1 LKDGCLFTGKTL
13 DCKPIA
19 IIADTRMPAAPAYI
33 SPDQLCIGLYIQLEL
48 AWWEHNFAFS
58 NFKIK
63 DEAQITAL
71 RALGLERLRYD
82 PARSDCPPLSASPA
96 PLVAEPEAA
105 PTLSPQQQASLARAD
120 KLKALRK
127 RLAEVDR
134 KFVQASQQVKTLN
147 QTLRS
152 RPEDAIKQAG
162 EVVGAMVETLLGGSG
177 VVLHSINSKA
187 AEDSYLHSLNVT
199 VLALLLGRQ
208 LGLDSEDCHILG
220 LGALLHDIGKLEVP
234 SKVLL
239 KSEPLTRPEQQLLQL
254 HCEFGLRMGQKLML
268 DDEVLRIIHEHHEY
282 CDGSGYPRQLREAAI
297 GRLSRLVCIA
307 NQFDNLCN
315 PLNPRDGLSP
325 HEALALMFKQ
335 HSARFDAVAL
345 KAFIRVMGVYPPG
358 GLVQLD
364 DQRYGLVLGI
374 NPSQP
379 LKPTLIVY
387 DAAVPKNEAL
397 IIDLAQ
403 EPRLGIAASLRPAQ
417 LPREA
422 LEYLNPRQQLSYF
435 VEPTQGR

>member
-1 LKDGCLFTGKTL
+1 
-13 DCKPIA
+13 
-19 IIADTRMPAAPAYI
+19 MPETSAYI
-33 SPDQLCIGLYIQLEL
+33 APDQLCVGLYIQLEL
-48 AWWEHNFAFS
+48 AWWEHGFAFN

-63 DEAQITAL
+63 DETQIKAL
-71 RALGLERLRYD
+71 RALGVERLRYD
-82 PARSDCPPLSASPA
+82 PARSDCAPLTAKPA
-96 PLVAEPEAA
+96 PAALEPST
-105 PTLSPQQQASLARAD
+105 PVLSPQQQAGQDRAE

-134 KFVQASQQVKTLN
+134 TFVQASQKVKTLN

-162 EVVGAMVETLLGGSG
+162 EIVRAMVDSLLGGTG

-187 AEDSYLHSLNVT
+187 AEDSYFHSLNVT
-199 VLALLLGRQ
+199 VLALLIGRQ
-208 LGLDSEDCHILG
+208 LGLNSEDCHTLG

-254 HCEFGLRMGQKLML
+254 HCEFGLRMGHKLML

-282 CDGSGYPRQLREAAI
+282 CDGSGYPRGLSEAAI

-307 NQFDNLCN
+307 NAFDNLCN
-315 PLNPRDGLSP
+315 PLNPKDGLSP
-325 HEALALMFKQ
+325 HEALALLFKRQ
-335 HSARFDAVAL
+335 SARYDAVAL
-345 KAFIRVMGVYPPG
+345 KAFIRVMGIYPPG
-358 GLVQLD
+358 SLVQLN
-364 DQRYGLVLGI
+364 DQRYGLVLGM

-387 DAAVPKNEAL
+387 DAAIPKSEAL
-397 IIDLAQ
+397 IIDL
-403 EPRLGIAASLRPAQ
+403 EHETSLSISKSLRPAQ

-422 LEYLNPRQQLSYF
+422 LEYLSPRLQLSYF
-435 VEPTQGR
+435 VEPSQSR

>member
-1 LKDGCLFTGKTL
+1 
-13 DCKPIA
+13 
-19 IIADTRMPAAPAYI
+19 MPETPAYI
-33 SPDQLCIGLYIQLEL
+33 SPEQLCVGLYIQLEL
-48 AWWEHNFAFS
+48 AWWEHNFAFN

-63 DEAQITAL
+63 DEAQIKAL
-71 RALGLERLRYD
+71 RALGLQRLRYD
-82 PARSDCPPLSASPA
+82 PARSDCPPQAASPA
-96 PLVAEPEAA
+96 PVAVEAVAEPA
-105 PTLSPQQQASLARAD
+105 LSPQQQASQARAE

-162 EVVGAMVETLLGGSG
+162 EIVGAMVETLLGGSG

-208 LGLDSEDCHILG
+208 LGLDSEACHILG

-268 DDEVLRIIHEHHEY
+268 DDEVLRIINEHHEY

-297 GRLSRLVCIA
+297 GRLSRLVCITNA
-307 NQFDNLCN
+307 FDNLCN

-325 HEALALMFKQ
+325 HEALALLFKQ
-335 HSARFDAVAL
+335 QSARFDAVAL

-358 GLVQLD
+358 SLVQLE
-364 DQRYGLVLGI
+364 DQRYGLVLGM

-397 IIDLAQ
+397 ILDLEQ
-403 EPRLGIAASLRPAQ
+403 EPRLSIGKSLRPAQ

-422 LEYLNPRQQLSYF
+422 LEYLNPRQQLTYF
-435 VEPTQGR
+435 VEPTQGRS

>member
-1 LKDGCLFTGKTL
+1 
-13 DCKPIA
+13 
-19 IIADTRMPAAPAYI
+19 MPAASVYI
-33 SPDQLCIGLYIQLEL
+33 SPEQLCIGLYIQLEL

-63 DEAQITAL
+63 DEGQIKAL

-82 PARSDCPPLSASPA
+82 PARSDVPPLSAPFQPAAPEQPAVSTPSPA
-96 PLVAEPEAA
+96 E
-105 PTLSPQQQASLARAD
+105 QASQQRAE

-134 KFVQASQQVKTLN
+134 SFVQASQQVKTLN

-152 RPEDAIKQAG
+152 RPEDASKQAG
-162 EVVGAMVETLLGGSG
+162 EIVGAMVETLLGGSG
-177 VVLHSINSKA
+177 VVLHSINSKT
-187 AEDSYLHSLNVT
+187 AEDSYFHSLNVT

-208 LGLDSEDCHILG
+208 LGLDSEACHILG
-220 LGALLHDIGKLEVP
+220 MGALLHDIGKLEVP

-254 HCEFGLRMGQKLML
+254 HCEFGLRMGHKLML
-268 DDEVLRIIHEHHEY
+268 DDEVLRIINEHHEY

-315 PLNPRDGLSP
+315 PLNPRDALSP
-325 HEALALMFKQ
+325 HEAIALMFKQ
-335 HSARFDAVAL
+335 YSARFDAVAL
-345 KAFIRVMGVYPPG
+345 KAFIRVMGIYPPG
-358 GLVQLD
+358 SLVQLD
-364 DQRYGLVLGI
+364 DQRYGLVLGM
-374 NPSQP
+374 NPNQP

-387 DAAVPKNEAL
+387 AADVPKHEAL
-397 IIDLAQ
+397 IVDLEQ
-403 EPRLGIAASLRPAQ
+403 EPHLSIVKSLRPAQ
-417 LPREA
+417 LPREV

-435 VEPTQGR
+435 VEPGQSRR

>member
-1 LKDGCLFTGKTL
+1 
-13 DCKPIA
+13 
-19 IIADTRMPAAPAYI
+19 MPAPSAYI
-33 SPDQLCIGLYIQLEL
+33 SPDQLCVGLYIQLEL

-63 DEAQITAL
+63 DENQIKAL
-71 RALGLERLRYD
+71 RALGVTRLRYD
-82 PARSDCPPLSASPA
+82 PERSDCEPLSAT
-96 PLVAEPEAA
+96 EPTATVVT
-105 PTLSPQQQASLARAD
+105 PVPVTPPSPQQQASLARAE

-152 RPEDAIKQAG
+152 RPEEACKQAG
-162 EVVGAMVETLLGGSG
+162 EVVGAMVDTLLGGSG
-177 VVLHSINSKA
+177 VVLHTINSKA
-187 AEDSYLHSLNVT
+187 AEDNYLHSLNVT
-199 VLALLLGRQ
+199 VLSLMLGRQ
-208 LGLDSEDCHILG
+208 LGLDSEDCHVLG
-220 LGALLHDIGKLEVP
+220 MGALLHDVGKLEVP

-254 HCEFGLRMGQKLML
+254 HCDFGLRMGHKLML
-268 DDEVLRIIHEHHEY
+268 DDEVLRVINEHHEY

-297 GRLSRLVCIA
+297 GRLSRLVCIT

-335 HSARFDAVAL
+335 YNARFDAVAL
-345 KAFIRVMGVYPPG
+345 KAFIRCMGVYPPG
-358 GLVQLD
+358 CLVQLD
-364 DQRYGLVLGI
+364 DQRYGLVLGM
-374 NPSQP
+374 NPSLP
-379 LKPTLIVY
+379 LKPTLVVY
-387 DAAVPKNEAL
+387 DAEVPKNEAL
-397 IIDLAQ
+397 IIDLEQ
-403 EPRLGIAASLRPAQ
+403 ETRLGIASSLRPAQ

-435 VEPTQGR
+435 VEPSKGR

>member
-1 LKDGCLFTGKTL
+1 
-13 DCKPIA
+13 
-19 IIADTRMPAAPAYI
+19 MPVASAYI
-33 SPDQLCIGLYIQLEL
+33 SPEQLCVGLYIQLEL

-63 DEAQITAL
+63 DEGQIKAL

-82 PARSDCPPLSASPA
+82 PARSDVPPLSAPTQPAAPEPAVVSAPSPA
-96 PLVAEPEAA
+96 E
-105 PTLSPQQQASLARAD
+105 QASQQRAE

-127 RLAEVDR
+127 RLAEVER

-152 RPEDAIKQAG
+152 RPEDASKQAG
-162 EVVGAMVETLLGGSG
+162 EIVGAMVDTLLGGSG
-177 VVLHSINSKA
+177 VVLHSINSKS
-187 AEDSYLHSLNVT
+187 AEDSYFHSLNVT

-208 LGLDSEDCHILG
+208 LGLDSENCHILG
-220 LGALLHDIGKLEVP
+220 MGALLHDVGKLEVP

-254 HCEFGLRMGQKLML
+254 HCEFGLRMGHKLML
-268 DDEVLRIIHEHHEY
+268 DDEVLRIINEHHEY

-315 PLNPRDGLSP
+315 PLNPRDALSP
-325 HEALALMFKQ
+325 HEAIALMFKQ
-335 HSARFDAVAL
+335 YSARFDAVAL
-345 KAFIRVMGVYPPG
+345 KAFIRCMGIYPPG
-358 GLVQLD
+358 SLVQLD
-364 DQRYGLVLGI
+364 DQRYGLVLGM

-387 DAAVPKNEAL
+387 AADVPKHEAL
-397 IIDLAQ
+397 IIDLEQ
-403 EPRLGIAASLRPAQ
+403 EPRLSIDKSLRPAQ
-417 LPREA
+417 LPREV

-435 VEPTQGR
+435 VEPGQGRS

>member
-1 LKDGCLFTGKTL
+1 
-13 DCKPIA
+13 
-19 IIADTRMPAAPAYI
+19 MPAASVYI
-33 SPDQLCIGLYIQLEL
+33 SPDQLCVGLYIQLEL

-63 DEAQITAL
+63 DEAQISAL

-82 PARSDCPPLSASPA
+82 PARSTCPPLSASPA
-96 PLVAEPEAA
+96 PVAADSVVA
-105 PTLSPQQQASLARAD
+105 PTLSSQQQASLARAE

-162 EVVGAMVETLLGGSG
+162 EIVGAMVETLLGGSG

-199 VLALLLGRQ
+199 VLSLMLGRQ

-220 LGALLHDIGKLEVP
+220 LGALLHDVGKLEVP

-254 HCEFGLRMGQKLML
+254 HCEFGLRMGHKLML
-268 DDEVLRIIHEHHEY
+268 DDEVLRIINEHHEY

-297 GRLSRLVCIA
+297 GRLSRLVCIT
-307 NQFDNLCN
+307 NHFDNLCN

-335 HSARFDAVAL
+335 YNARFDAVAL
-345 KAFIRVMGVYPPG
+345 KAFIRCMGIYPPG
-358 GLVQLD
+358 CLVQLD
-364 DQRYGLVLGI
+364 DQRYGLVLGM

-387 DAAVPKNEAL
+387 DAAVPKAEAL
-397 IIDLAQ
+397 IIDLEQ
-403 EPRLGIAASLRPAQ
+403 EPRLSIASSLRPSQ

-435 VEPTQGR
+435 VEPSKGR